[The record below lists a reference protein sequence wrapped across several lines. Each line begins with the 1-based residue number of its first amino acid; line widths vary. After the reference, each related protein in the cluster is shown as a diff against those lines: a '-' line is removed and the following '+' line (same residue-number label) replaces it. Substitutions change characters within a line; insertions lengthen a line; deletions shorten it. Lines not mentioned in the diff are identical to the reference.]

1 MNIVRT
7 LTLRHLK
14 ENKGRTVVTILGII
28 VAVAMITAVFVGMSS
43 LLNVT
48 GQMMKYDTGDY
59 DFTASVYTDD
69 STERIEGI
77 SKIKNDGELKKVGTT
92 CKYNY
97 KVVPQGKGNDPEVM
111 MVDLREY
118 DYNCLEM
125 VMTNEFTG
133 KLPTNENEIL
143 VQKSYIDDNK
153 LSWKVG
159 DKVTLEIG
167 NYYDKTTKEERLHDD
182 VQSDNIFKKHET
194 RVVTVTGIMTDDRS
208 TALYSENIVFGHSGS
223 FYKENFSN
231 IDVYCKLNNVGFYA
245 TKQIDKI
252 LDRYSLEESFD
263 YNTDYLLSQGALAI
277 NDTTAV
283 MIISIIIMLI
293 IIITASVMLVYNA
306 FSMSLTGRIRYLG
319 MLASVGATRKQK
331 RNSVYFEG
339 AFLGMIAIPL
349 GIFFGIIGIDITLNV
364 VLNRLITSGA
374 LGYIKEGMITSI
386 LSVPAWSIISIIVFS
401 IITIFIS
408 AYIPARKSSKISPI
422 DAIRQNDSIKLK
434 AKSLKSSKL
443 IRKIFGY
450 EGEIANKNLKRNG
463 KKSRLII
470 ISLTISIVLFITV
483 NYFCSM
489 LTNQVGG
496 FEKVP
501 YQVEAALPYNEA
513 EKFNEEIAKD
523 NNIKDKF
530 LLTSYSIVQMAENK
544 DKYLDYMNSQYKRK
558 YKESICMMVHLVED
572 DTFNKI
578 CKDNNID
585 KSKYYGKNLLALAVN
600 SVGDKSEG
608 DPVFKDSVKNYG
620 LYCDQ
625 SDLYAG
631 GFIDDSIYEDNY
643 KLEGHILS
651 KENNIH
657 IGDFIKYDENDPLFT
672 MDDNSEITMFAPMTE
687 YLKVTNNKPSD
698 MSVTYGYVTDDS
710 KKLVKTLEDI
720 SDNYGV
726 KYISNI
732 EMLQQTTDSV
742 KFTIQV
748 FLYGFITLI
757 TLITLFN
764 IVNTIST
771 GTAMRKRE
779 FAMLRSVGVSKKG
792 FYKIVCLESLLYGIK
807 ALIIGLP
814 LSLLISYGMHISIG
828 EAGYPFRPDIMIYL
842 IVVVA
847 VFLIVGLTMFYAVN
861 KIKKGSIIDA
871 LKEDID

>member
-48 GQMMKYDTGDY
+48 GQIMKQTTGDY
-59 DFTASVYTDD
+59 DFSTYTETTD
-69 STERIEGI
+69 TL
-77 SKIKNDGELKKVGTT
+77 KIKNESELKKVGFGYDYDYTI
-92 CKYNY
+92 
-97 KVVPQGKGNDPEVM
+97 VPQSKVKNPENVTTY
-111 MVDLREY
+111 LRTY
-118 DYNCLEM
+118 DSNCLDM
-125 VMTNEFTG
+125 IMTSKFEG

-159 DKVTLEIG
+159 DKITLEIG
-167 NYYDKTTKEERLHDD
+167 KYYDKTTKEEKFADEAVVGD
-182 VQSDNIFKKHET
+182 IFKKHET
-194 RVVTVTGIMTDDRS
+194 RVVTVTGIMTDDIATQIYS
-208 TALYSENIVFGHSGS
+208 QNIIFGQNGTASKDNLSS
-223 FYKENFSN
+223 
-231 IDVYCKLNNVGFYA
+231 IDIYGKLKNVHINA
-245 TKQIDKI
+245 TKQIDNI
-252 LDRYSLEESFD
+252 LKKYGVAD
-263 YNTDYLLSQGALAI
+263 YCNLNTEYLLSQGALAI
-277 NDTTAV
+277 NDITAILIV
-283 MIISIIIMLI
+283 SIIIMLI

-306 FSMSLTGRIRYLG
+306 FSMSLTDRIRYLG
-319 MLASVGATRKQK
+319 MLASVGATKKQK

-349 GIFFGIIGIDITLNV
+349 GIFFGIIGIYITLNV
-364 VLNRLITSGA
+364 VINRLADANALSGMDK
-374 LGYIKEGMITSI
+374 IDSI
-386 LSVPAWSIISIIVFS
+386 LSVPVWSIISIIVFS

-470 ISLTISIVLFITV
+470 VSLTISVVLFISV

-496 FEKVP
+496 FEKEP
-501 YQVEAALPYNEA
+501 YQVEVAVQYSNAENLDKAL
-513 EKFNEEIAKD
+513 AKE
-523 NNIKDKF
+523 NNVKDK
-530 LLTSYSIVQMAENK
+530 YSITACYIQQLKSNK
-544 DKYLDYMNSQYKRK
+544 DKYLDYMNSKYKNK
-558 YKESICMMVHLVED
+558 YKEELCMRLHLVD
-572 DTFNKI
+572 DKYFDKL

-651 KENNIH
+651 EENNIH
-657 IGDFIKYDENDPLFT
+657 IGDFIKYDENDPMFT

-687 YLKVTNNKPSD
+687 YLKVTNNKPSN
-698 MSVTYGYVTDDS
+698 MTITYGYVTDDS

-726 KYISNI
+726 EYISNI
-732 EMLQQTTDSV
+732 EMEQQTTDSV

-792 FYKIVCLESLLYGIK
+792 FYKIVCLESVLYGLK
-807 ALIIGLP
+807 SLIIGLP
-814 LSLLISYGMHISIG
+814 LSFVISYGMNKALGSS
-828 EAGYPFRPDIMIYL
+828 AYPFTFDYKMYL
-842 IVVVA
+842 IVIVA

-861 KIKKGSIIDA
+861 KIKKGSIIEA

>member
-1 MNIVRT
+1 M
-7 LTLRHLK
+7 
-14 ENKGRTVVTILGII
+14 
-28 VAVAMITAVFVGMSS
+28 
-43 LLNVT
+43 
-48 GQMMKYDTGDY
+48 
-59 DFTASVYTDD
+59 
-69 STERIEGI
+69 
-77 SKIKNDGELKKVGTT
+77 
-92 CKYNY
+92 
-97 KVVPQGKGNDPEVM
+97 
-111 MVDLREY
+111 
-118 DYNCLEM
+118 
-125 VMTNEFTG
+125 
-133 KLPTNENEIL
+133 
-143 VQKSYIDDNK
+143 
-153 LSWKVG
+153 
-159 DKVTLEIG
+159 
-167 NYYDKTTKEERLHDD
+167 
-182 VQSDNIFKKHET
+182 
-194 RVVTVTGIMTDDRS
+194 
-208 TALYSENIVFGHSGS
+208 
-223 FYKENFSN
+223 
-231 IDVYCKLNNVGFYA
+231 
-245 TKQIDKI
+245 
-252 LDRYSLEESFD
+252 
-263 YNTDYLLSQGALAI
+263 
-277 NDTTAV
+277 
-283 MIISIIIMLI
+283 
-293 IIITASVMLVYNA
+293 
-306 FSMSLTGRIRYLG
+306 
-319 MLASVGATRKQK
+319 
-331 RNSVYFEG
+331 
-339 AFLGMIAIPL
+339 
-349 GIFFGIIGIDITLNV
+349 
-364 VLNRLITSGA
+364 
-374 LGYIKEGMITSI
+374 
-386 LSVPAWSIISIIVFS
+386 SVPAWSIISIIVFS

-651 KENNIH
+651 KENNIY
-657 IGDFIKYDENDPLFT
+657 IGDFIKYDENNLLFT
-672 MDDNSEITMFAPMTE
+672 MDDNSEITMFAPMSE

-698 MSVTYGYVTDDS
+698 MTVTYGYVTDDS

-732 EMLQQTTDSV
+732 EMQQQTTDSV

-764 IVNTIST
+764 IINTIST

>member
-59 DFTASVYTDD
+59 EFQAYVND
-69 STERIEGI
+69 SSIE
-77 SKIKNDGELKKVGTT
+77 KLKKDSRVKTVGIGVNSENTNNHREVCSPAGHDSSIYTT
-92 CKYNY
+92 TYVAGDENYFKQFIVSKYE
-97 KVVPQGKGNDPEVM
+97 G
-111 MVDLREY
+111 
-118 DYNCLEM
+118 
-125 VMTNEFTG
+125 T
-133 KLPTNENEIL
+133 LPKNENEIA
-143 VQKSYIDDNK
+143 VDKSYFDLVNDDTN
-153 LSWKVG
+153 SEIHWKVG
-159 DKVTLEIG
+159 DKVKLDYG
-167 NYYDKTTKEERLHDD
+167 NYYNKKEDYETSINDDGTKYRKAG
-182 VQSDNIFKKHET
+182 SKY
-194 RVVTVTGIMTDDRS
+194 VTVTAILDYNSPTPMIITGWDKNCTVDIKPVYVK
-208 TALYSENIVFGHSGS
+208 L
-223 FYKENFSN
+223 KE
-231 IDVYCKLNNVGFYA
+231 VGFNTRNKIKSIA
-245 TKQIDKI
+245 KDCGIDK
-252 LDRYSLEESFD
+252 YSFE
-263 YNTDYLLSQGALAI
+263 YNGEYILSQGDLTFIDQYKDMIPLIGAILAI
-277 NDTTAV
+277 
-283 MIISIIIMLI
+283 IIV
-293 IIITASVMLVYNA
+293 ASVMLIYNA
-306 FSMSLTGRIRYLG
+306 FSMSLTSRIRYLG
-319 MLASVGATRKQK
+319 MMASVGATRKQK

-470 ISLTISIVLFITV
+470 ISLTISIVLFISV

-698 MSVTYGYVTDDS
+698 MTVTYGYVTDDS

-732 EMLQQTTDSV
+732 EMQQQTTDSV

-764 IVNTIST
+764 IINTIST
-771 GTAMRKRE
+771 GTVMRKRE

>member
-48 GQMMKYDTGDY
+48 GQIMKQTTGDY
-59 DFTASVYTDD
+59 DFSTYTETTD
-69 STERIEGI
+69 TL
-77 SKIKNDGELKKVGTT
+77 KIKNESELKKVGFGYDYDYTI
-92 CKYNY
+92 
-97 KVVPQGKGNDPEVM
+97 VPQSKVKNPENVTTY
-111 MVDLREY
+111 LRTY
-118 DYNCLEM
+118 DSNCLDM
-125 VMTNEFTG
+125 IMTSKFEG

-159 DKVTLEIG
+159 DKITLEIG
-167 NYYDKTTKEERLHDD
+167 KYYDKTTKEEKFADEAVVGD
-182 VQSDNIFKKHET
+182 IFKKHET
-194 RVVTVTGIMTDDRS
+194 RVVTVTGIMTDDIATQIYS
-208 TALYSENIVFGHSGS
+208 QNIIFGQNGTASKDNLSS
-223 FYKENFSN
+223 
-231 IDVYCKLNNVGFYA
+231 IDIYGKLKNVHINA
-245 TKQIDKI
+245 TKQIDNI
-252 LDRYSLEESFD
+252 LKKYGVAD
-263 YNTDYLLSQGALAI
+263 YCNLNTEYLLSQGALAI
-277 NDTTAV
+277 NDITAILIV
-283 MIISIIIMLI
+283 SIIIMLI

-306 FSMSLTGRIRYLG
+306 FSMSLTDRIRYLG

-349 GIFFGIIGIDITLNV
+349 GIFFGIIGIYITLNV
-364 VLNRLITSGA
+364 VINRLADANALSGMDK
-374 LGYIKEGMITSI
+374 IDSI
-386 LSVPAWSIISIIVFS
+386 LSVPVWSIISIIVFS

-470 ISLTISIVLFITV
+470 VSLTISVVLFISV

-496 FEKVP
+496 FEKEP
-501 YQVEAALPYNEA
+501 YQVEVAVQYSNAENLDKAL
-513 EKFNEEIAKD
+513 AKE
-523 NNIKDKF
+523 NNVKDK
-530 LLTSYSIVQMAENK
+530 YSITAYYIQQLKSNK
-544 DKYLDYMNSQYKRK
+544 DKYLDYMNSKYKNK
-558 YKESICMMVHLVED
+558 YKEELCMRLHLVD
-572 DTFNKI
+572 DKYFDKL

-600 SVGDKSEG
+600 SVGDKSKG

-651 KENNIH
+651 EENNIH
-657 IGDFIKYDENDPLFT
+657 IGDFIKYDENDSMFT
-672 MDDNSEITMFAPMTE
+672 MDDNSEITTFAPMTE
-687 YLKVTNNKPSD
+687 YLKVTNNKPSN
-698 MSVTYGYVTDDS
+698 MTVTYGYVTDDS

-726 KYISNI
+726 EYISNI
-732 EMLQQTTDSV
+732 EMEQQTTDSI

-792 FYKIVCLESLLYGIK
+792 FYKIVCLESVLYGLK
-807 ALIIGLP
+807 SLIIGLP
-814 LSLLISYGMHISIG
+814 LSFVISYGMNKALGSS
-828 EAGYPFRPDIMIYL
+828 AYPFTFDYKMYL
-842 IVVVA
+842 IVIVA

-861 KIKKGSIIDA
+861 KIKKGSIIEA

>member
-1 MNIVRT
+1 MNIVRK

-28 VAVAMITAVFVGMSS
+28 VAVAMITAVFVGSSS

-48 GQMMKYDTGDY
+48 GQMMKYTTGDY
-59 DFTASVYTDD
+59 DFTASAYNDD
-69 STERIEGI
+69 STERIEGT

-92 CKYNY
+92 YKYNY
-97 KVVPQGKGNDPEVM
+97 AVVPQGKENDPEVM

-167 NYYDKTTKEERLHDD
+167 NYYDKTTKEERLYDD
-182 VQSDNIFKKHET
+182 AQSDNIFKKHET
-194 RVVTVTGIMTDDRS
+194 KVVTVTGIMTDDRS

-223 FYKENFSN
+223 FSKENFSN

-306 FSMSLTGRIRYLG
+306 FSMSLTGRLRYLG

-339 AFLGMIAIPL
+339 AFLGLIAIPL

-422 DAIRQNDSIKLK
+422 DAIRQNDSINLK

-470 ISLTISIVLFITV
+470 VSLTISIVLFITV

-489 LTNQVGG
+489 FTTQVDGLKK
-496 FEKVP
+496 ES

-544 DKYLDYMNSQYKRK
+544 DKYLDYMNFQYKRK

-585 KSKYYGKNLLALAVN
+585 KSKYYGKKLLTLAVN
-600 SVGDKSEG
+600 SVGDKSSE
-608 DPVFKDSVKNYG
+608 DPVFKDSIKNYG

-625 SDLYAG
+625 SDLFAG
-631 GFIDDSIYEDNY
+631 GFMDDSIYEDNY

-651 KENNIH
+651 KENNIY
-657 IGDFIKYDENDPLFT
+657 IGDFIKYDENNLLFT
-672 MDDNSEITMFAPMTE
+672 MDDNSEITMFAPMSE

-698 MSVTYGYVTDDS
+698 MSVTYGYVTDNS
-710 KKLVKTLEDI
+710 TKLYDTINNLS
-720 SDNYGV
+720 SDYTVLSVSNYEHDRQGYEAV
-726 KYISNI
+726 R
-732 EMLQQTTDSV
+732 
-742 KFTIQV
+742 FTIQV

-757 TLITLFN
+757 TLITIFN
-764 IVNTIST
+764 IINTIST

>member
-1 MNIVRT
+1 MNIVRK

-48 GQMMKYDTGDY
+48 GQIMKQTTGDY
-59 DFTASVYTDD
+59 DFSTYTETTD
-69 STERIEGI
+69 TL
-77 SKIKNDGELKKVGTT
+77 KIKNESELKKVGFGYDYDYTI
-92 CKYNY
+92 
-97 KVVPQGKGNDPEVM
+97 VPQSKVKNPENVTTY
-111 MVDLREY
+111 LRTY
-118 DYNCLEM
+118 DSNCLDM
-125 VMTNEFTG
+125 IMTSKFEG

-159 DKVTLEIG
+159 DKITLEIG
-167 NYYDKTTKEERLHDD
+167 KYYDKTTKEEKFADEAVVGD
-182 VQSDNIFKKHET
+182 IFKKHET
-194 RVVTVTGIMTDDRS
+194 RVVTVTGIMTDDIATQIYS
-208 TALYSENIVFGHSGS
+208 QNIIFGQNGTASQDNLSS
-223 FYKENFSN
+223 
-231 IDVYCKLNNVGFYA
+231 IDIYGKLKNVHINA
-245 TKQIDKI
+245 TKQIDNI
-252 LDRYSLEESFD
+252 LKKYGVAD
-263 YNTDYLLSQGALAI
+263 YCNLNKEYLLSQGAI
-277 NDTTAV
+277 EISETTSV
-283 MIISIIIMLI
+283 LIISMAIMLI
-293 IIITASVMLVYNA
+293 IIVIASVMLVYNA

-339 AFLGMIAIPL
+339 AFLGLIAIPL
-349 GIFFGIIGIDITLNV
+349 GIIFGIIGIDITLNV
-364 VLNRLITSGA
+364 VINRLADANALSGMDK
-374 LGYIKEGMITSI
+374 IDSI
-386 LSVPAWSIISIIVFS
+386 LSVPVWSIISIIVFS

-470 ISLTISIVLFITV
+470 VSLTISVVLFISV

-501 YQVEAALPYNEA
+501 YQVEVAVQYSNAENLDKAL
-513 EKFNEEIAKD
+513 AKE
-523 NNIKDKF
+523 NNVKDK
-530 LLTSYSIVQMAENK
+530 YSITAYYIQQLKSNK
-544 DKYLDYMNSQYKRK
+544 DKYLDYMNSKYKNK
-558 YKESICMMVHLVED
+558 YKEELCMRLHLVD
-572 DTFNKI
+572 DKYFDKL

-600 SVGDKSEG
+600 SVGDKSKG
-608 DPVFKDSVKNYG
+608 DPVFKDGVKNYG

-631 GFIDDSIYEDNY
+631 GFIDDSI
-643 KLEGHILS
+643 
-651 KENNIH
+651 ENNIH
-657 IGDFIKYDENDPLFT
+657 IGDFIKYDENDPMFT
-672 MDDNSEITMFAPMTE
+672 VDDNSEITMFAPMSE

-698 MSVTYGYVTDDS
+698 MTVTYGYVTDDS

-720 SDNYGV
+720 SDKYGV
-726 KYISNI
+726 EYISNI
-732 EMLQQTTDSV
+732 EMQQQTTDSI

-757 TLITLFN
+757 TLITVFN
-764 IVNTIST
+764 IINTIST

-814 LSLLISYGMHISIG
+814 LSLLISYGMNVSLG
-828 EAGYPFRPDIMIYL
+828 SAGYPFRPDIMIYL

>member
-48 GQMMKYDTGDY
+48 GQIMKQTTGDY
-59 DFTASVYTDD
+59 DFSTYTETTD
-69 STERIEGI
+69 TL
-77 SKIKNDGELKKVGTT
+77 KINNESELKKVGFGYDYDYTI
-92 CKYNY
+92 
-97 KVVPQGKGNDPEVM
+97 VPQSKVKNPENVTTY
-111 MVDLREY
+111 LRTY
-118 DYNCLEM
+118 DSNCLDM
-125 VMTNEFTG
+125 IMTSKFEG

-159 DKVTLEIG
+159 DKITLEIG
-167 NYYDKTTKEERLHDD
+167 KYYDKTTKEEKFAVVGD
-182 VQSDNIFKKHET
+182 IFKKHET
-194 RVVTVTGIMTDDRS
+194 RVVTVTGIMTDDIATQIYS
-208 TALYSENIVFGHSGS
+208 QNIIFGQNGTASKDNLSS
-223 FYKENFSN
+223 
-231 IDVYCKLNNVGFYA
+231 IDIYGKLKNVHINA
-245 TKQIDKI
+245 TKQIDNI
-252 LDRYSLEESFD
+252 LKKYGVAD
-263 YNTDYLLSQGALAI
+263 YCNLNTEYLLSQGALAI
-277 NDTTAV
+277 NDITAILIV
-283 MIISIIIMLI
+283 SIIIMLI

-306 FSMSLTGRIRYLG
+306 FSMSLTDRIRYLG

-349 GIFFGIIGIDITLNV
+349 GIFFGIIGIYITLNV
-364 VLNRLITSGA
+364 VINRLADANALSGMDK
-374 LGYIKEGMITSI
+374 IDSI
-386 LSVPAWSIISIIVFS
+386 LSVPVWSIISIIVFS

-470 ISLTISIVLFITV
+470 VSLTISVVLFISV

-496 FEKVP
+496 FEKEP
-501 YQVEAALPYNEA
+501 YQVEVAVQYSNAENLDKAL
-513 EKFNEEIAKD
+513 AKE
-523 NNIKDKF
+523 NNVKDK
-530 LLTSYSIVQMAENK
+530 YSITACYIQQLKSNK
-544 DKYLDYMNSQYKRK
+544 DKYLDYMNSKYKNK
-558 YKESICMMVHLVED
+558 YKEELCMRLHLVD
-572 DTFNKI
+572 DKYFDKL

-651 KENNIH
+651 EENNIH
-657 IGDFIKYDENDPLFT
+657 IGDFIKYDENDPMFT

-687 YLKVTNNKPSD
+687 YLKVTNNKPSN
-698 MSVTYGYVTDDS
+698 MTITYGYVTDDS

-726 KYISNI
+726 EYISNI
-732 EMLQQTTDSV
+732 EMEQQTTDSI
-742 KFTIQV
+742 KFTMQV

-814 LSLLISYGMHISIG
+814 LSLLISYGMNVSLG
-828 EAGYPFRPDIMIYL
+828 SAGYPFRPDIMIYL

-861 KIKKGSIIDA
+861 KIKKGSIIEA

>member
-1 MNIVRT
+1 MNIVRK

-48 GQMMKYDTGDY
+48 GQAMRNNTGDY
-59 DFTASVYTDD
+59 EFQAYVND
-69 STERIEGI
+69 SSIE
-77 SKIKNDGELKKVGTT
+77 KLKKDSRVKTVGIGVNSENTNNHREVCSPAGHDSSIYTT
-92 CKYNY
+92 TYVAGDENYFKQFIVSKYE
-97 KVVPQGKGNDPEVM
+97 G
-111 MVDLREY
+111 
-118 DYNCLEM
+118 
-125 VMTNEFTG
+125 T
-133 KLPTNENEIL
+133 LPKNENEIA
-143 VQKSYIDDNK
+143 VDKSYFDLVNDDTN
-153 LSWKVG
+153 SEIHWKVG
-159 DKVTLEIG
+159 DKVKLDYG
-167 NYYDKTTKEERLHDD
+167 NYYNKKEDYETSINDDGTKYRKAG
-182 VQSDNIFKKHET
+182 SKY
-194 RVVTVTGIMTDDRS
+194 VTVTAILDYNSPTPMIITGWDKNCTVDIKPVYVK
-208 TALYSENIVFGHSGS
+208 L
-223 FYKENFSN
+223 KE
-231 IDVYCKLNNVGFYA
+231 VGFNTRNKIKSIA
-245 TKQIDKI
+245 KDCGIDK
-252 LDRYSLEESFD
+252 YSFE
-263 YNTDYLLSQGALAI
+263 YNGEYILSQGDLTFIDQYKDMIPLIGAILAI
-277 NDTTAV
+277 
-283 MIISIIIMLI
+283 IIV
-293 IIITASVMLVYNA
+293 ASVMLIYNA
-306 FSMSLTGRIRYLG
+306 FSMSLTSRIRYLG

-339 AFLGMIAIPL
+339 AFLGLIAIPL

-386 LSVPAWSIISIIVFS
+386 LSVPVWSIISIIVFS

-408 AYIPARKSSKISPI
+408 AYIPAKKSSKISPI

-470 ISLTISIVLFITV
+470 VSLTISIVLFITV

-489 LTNQVGG
+489 FTTQVDGLKK
-496 FEKVP
+496 ES

-585 KSKYYGKNLLALAVN
+585 KSKYYGKKLLTLAVN

-625 SDLYAG
+625 SDLFAG

-651 KENNIH
+651 KENNIY
-657 IGDFIKYDENDPLFT
+657 IGDFIKYNENNLLFT
-672 MDDNSEITMFAPMTE
+672 MDDNSEITMFAPMSE

-698 MSVTYGYVTDDS
+698 MTVTYGYVTDDS

-732 EMLQQTTDSV
+732 EMQQQTTDSV

>member
-59 DFTASVYTDD
+59 EFQAYVND
-69 STERIEGI
+69 SSIE
-77 SKIKNDGELKKVGTT
+77 KLKKDSRVKTVGIGVNSENTNNHREVCSPAGHDSSIYTT
-92 CKYNY
+92 TYVAGDENYFKQFIVSKYE
-97 KVVPQGKGNDPEVM
+97 G
-111 MVDLREY
+111 
-118 DYNCLEM
+118 
-125 VMTNEFTG
+125 T
-133 KLPTNENEIL
+133 LPKNENEIA
-143 VQKSYIDDNK
+143 VDKSYFDLVNDDTN
-153 LSWKVG
+153 SEIHWKVG
-159 DKVTLEIG
+159 DKVKLDYG
-167 NYYDKTTKEERLHDD
+167 NYYNKKEDYETSINDDGTKYRKAG
-182 VQSDNIFKKHET
+182 SKY
-194 RVVTVTGIMTDDRS
+194 VTVTAILDYNSPTPMIITGWDKNCTVDIKPVYVK
-208 TALYSENIVFGHSGS
+208 L
-223 FYKENFSN
+223 KE
-231 IDVYCKLNNVGFYA
+231 VGFNTRNKIKSIA
-245 TKQIDKI
+245 KDCGIDK
-252 LDRYSLEESFD
+252 YSFE
-263 YNTDYLLSQGALAI
+263 YNGEYILSQGDLTFIDQYKDMIPLIGAILAI
-277 NDTTAV
+277 
-283 MIISIIIMLI
+283 IIV
-293 IIITASVMLVYNA
+293 ASVMLIYNA
-306 FSMSLTGRIRYLG
+306 FSMSLTSRIRYLG
-319 MLASVGATRKQK
+319 MMASVGATRKQK

-339 AFLGMIAIPL
+339 AFLGLIAIPL

-698 MSVTYGYVTDDS
+698 MTVTYGYVTDDS

-732 EMLQQTTDSV
+732 EMQQQTTDSV

-764 IVNTIST
+764 IINTIST

>member
-48 GQMMKYDTGDY
+48 GQAMRNDTGNY
-59 DFTASVYTDD
+59 EFQAYVND
-69 STERIEGI
+69 SSIE
-77 SKIKNDGELKKVGTT
+77 KLKKDSRVKTVGIGVNSENTNDHREVCSPAGHDSSIYTT
-92 CKYNY
+92 TYVAGDENYFKQFIVSKYE
-97 KVVPQGKGNDPEVM
+97 G
-111 MVDLREY
+111 
-118 DYNCLEM
+118 
-125 VMTNEFTG
+125 T
-133 KLPTNENEIL
+133 LPKNENEIAVDKAYFDL
-143 VQKSYIDDNK
+143 VNDDTN
-153 LSWKVG
+153 SEIHWKVG
-159 DKVTLEIG
+159 DKVKLDYG
-167 NYYDKTTKEERLHDD
+167 NYYNKKEDYETSIDEDGTKYRKAG
-182 VQSDNIFKKHET
+182 SKY
-194 RVVTVTGIMTDDRS
+194 VTVTAILDYNSPTPMIITGWDKNCTVDIKPVYVK
-208 TALYSENIVFGHSGS
+208 L
-223 FYKENFSN
+223 KE
-231 IDVYCKLNNVGFYA
+231 VGFNTRDKIKSIA
-245 TKQIDKI
+245 KDCGIDKYSFEYNGEYI
-252 LDRYSLEESFD
+252 LC
-263 YNTDYLLSQGALAI
+263 QGDLTFIDQYKDMIPLIGAVLAI
-277 NDTTAV
+277 
-283 MIISIIIMLI
+283 IIV
-293 IIITASVMLVYNA
+293 ASVMLIYNA
-306 FSMSLTGRIRYLG
+306 FSMSLTDRIRYLG

-364 VLNRLITSGA
+364 VINRLADANALSGMDK
-374 LGYIKEGMITSI
+374 IDSI
-386 LSVPAWSIISIIVFS
+386 LSVPVWSIISIIVFS

-470 ISLTISIVLFITV
+470 VSLTISVVLFISV

-496 FEKVP
+496 FEKEP
-501 YQVEAALPYNEA
+501 YQVEVAVQYSNAENLDKAL
-513 EKFNEEIAKD
+513 AKE
-523 NNIKDKF
+523 NNVKDK
-530 LLTSYSIVQMAENK
+530 YSITACYIQQLKSNK
-544 DKYLDYMNSQYKRK
+544 DKYLDYMNSKYKNK
-558 YKESICMMVHLVED
+558 YKEELCMRLHLVD
-572 DTFNKI
+572 DKYFDKL

-651 KENNIH
+651 EENNIH
-657 IGDFIKYDENDPLFT
+657 IGDFIKYDENDPMFT

-687 YLKVTNNKPSD
+687 YLKVTNNKPSN
-698 MSVTYGYVTDDS
+698 MTITYGYVTDDS

-726 KYISNI
+726 EYISNI
-732 EMLQQTTDSV
+732 EMQQQTTDSV

-792 FYKIVCLESLLYGIK
+792 FYKIVCLESVLYGLK
-807 ALIIGLP
+807 SLIIGLP
-814 LSLLISYGMHISIG
+814 LSFVISYGMNKALGSS
-828 EAGYPFRPDIMIYL
+828 AYPFTFDYKMYL
-842 IVVVA
+842 IVIVA

-861 KIKKGSIIDA
+861 KIKKGSIIEA

>member
-48 GQMMKYDTGDY
+48 GQIMKQTTGDY
-59 DFTASVYTDD
+59 DFSTYTETTD
-69 STERIEGI
+69 TL
-77 SKIKNDGELKKVGTT
+77 KIKNESELKKVGFGYDYDYTI
-92 CKYNY
+92 
-97 KVVPQGKGNDPEVM
+97 VPQSKVKNPENVTTY
-111 MVDLREY
+111 LRTY
-118 DYNCLEM
+118 DSNCLDM
-125 VMTNEFTG
+125 IMTSKFEG

-159 DKVTLEIG
+159 DKITLEIG
-167 NYYDKTTKEERLHDD
+167 KYYDKTTKEEKFADEAVVGD
-182 VQSDNIFKKHET
+182 IFKKHET
-194 RVVTVTGIMTDDRS
+194 RVVTVTGIMTDDIATQIYS
-208 TALYSENIVFGHSGS
+208 QNIIFGQNGTASKDNLSS
-223 FYKENFSN
+223 
-231 IDVYCKLNNVGFYA
+231 IDIYGKLKNVHINA
-245 TKQIDKI
+245 TKQIDNI
-252 LDRYSLEESFD
+252 LKKYGVAD
-263 YNTDYLLSQGALAI
+263 YCNLNTEYLLSQGALAI
-277 NDTTAV
+277 NDITAILIV
-283 MIISIIIMLI
+283 SIIIMLI

-306 FSMSLTGRIRYLG
+306 FSMSLTDRIRYLG

-349 GIFFGIIGIDITLNV
+349 GIFFGIIGIYITLNV
-364 VLNRLITSGA
+364 VINRLADANALSGMDK
-374 LGYIKEGMITSI
+374 IDSI
-386 LSVPAWSIISIIVFS
+386 LSVPVWSIISIIVFS

-470 ISLTISIVLFITV
+470 VSLTISVVLFISV

-496 FEKVP
+496 FEKEP
-501 YQVEAALPYNEA
+501 YQVEVAVQYSNAENLDKAL
-513 EKFNEEIAKD
+513 AKE
-523 NNIKDKF
+523 NNVKDK
-530 LLTSYSIVQMAENK
+530 YSITAYYIQQLKSNK
-544 DKYLDYMNSQYKRK
+544 DKYLDYMNSKYKNK
-558 YKESICMMVHLVED
+558 YKEELCMRLHLVD
-572 DTFNKI
+572 DKYFEL

-600 SVGDKSEG
+600 SVGDKSKG

-651 KENNIH
+651 EENNIH
-657 IGDFIKYDENDPLFT
+657 IGDFIKYDENDSMFT

-687 YLKVTNNKPSD
+687 YLKVTNNKPSN
-698 MSVTYGYVTDDS
+698 MTVTYGYVTDDS

-726 KYISNI
+726 EYISNI
-732 EMLQQTTDSV
+732 EMEQQTTDSI

-814 LSLLISYGMHISIG
+814 LSLLISYGMNVSLG
-828 EAGYPFRPDIMIYL
+828 SAGYPFRPDIMIYL

-861 KIKKGSIIDA
+861 KIKKGSIIEA

>member
-48 GQMMKYDTGDY
+48 GQAMRNKTGDY
-59 DFTASVYTDD
+59 DFSTYTETTD
-69 STERIEGI
+69 TL
-77 SKIKNDGELKKVGTT
+77 KIKNESELKKVGFGYDYDYTI
-92 CKYNY
+92 
-97 KVVPQGKGNDPEVM
+97 VPQSKVKNPENVTTY
-111 MVDLREY
+111 LRTY
-118 DYNCLEM
+118 DSNCLDM
-125 VMTNEFTG
+125 IMTSKFEG
-133 KLPTNENEIL
+133 KLPTNENEVL
-143 VQKSYIDDNK
+143 VEKSYIDDNK

-159 DKVTLEIG
+159 DKITLEIG
-167 NYYDKTTKEERLHDD
+167 KYYDKTTKEEKFADEVVVGD
-182 VQSDNIFKKHET
+182 IFKKHET
-194 RVVTVTGIMTDDRS
+194 RVVTVTGIMTDDIATQIYS
-208 TALYSENIVFGHSGS
+208 QNIIFGQNGTASQDNLSG
-223 FYKENFSN
+223 
-231 IDVYCKLNNVGFYA
+231 IDIYGKLKNVHINA
-245 TKQIDKI
+245 TKQIDNI
-252 LDRYSLEESFD
+252 LKKYGVAD
-263 YNTDYLLSQGALAI
+263 YCNLNKEYLLSQGAI
-277 NDTTAV
+277 EISETTSV
-283 MIISIIIMLI
+283 LIISMAIMLI
-293 IIITASVMLVYNA
+293 IIVIASVMLVYNA
-306 FSMSLTGRIRYLG
+306 FSMSLTDRIRYLG

-364 VLNRLITSGA
+364 VINRLADANA
-374 LGYIKEGMITSI
+374 LTGMDKIDSI
-386 LSVPAWSIISIIVFS
+386 LSVPVWSIISIIVFS

-470 ISLTISIVLFITV
+470 VSLTISVVLFISV

-496 FEKVP
+496 FEKEP
-501 YQVEAALPYNEA
+501 YQVEVAVQYSNAENLDKAL
-513 EKFNEEIAKD
+513 AKE
-523 NNIKDKF
+523 NNVKDK
-530 LLTSYSIVQMAENK
+530 YSITAYYIQQLKSNK
-544 DKYLDYMNSQYKRK
+544 DKYLDYMNSKYKNK
-558 YKESICMMVHLVED
+558 YKEELCMRLHLVD
-572 DTFNKI
+572 DKYFDKL

-600 SVGDKSEG
+600 SVGDKSKS

-651 KENNIH
+651 EENNIH
-657 IGDFIKYDENDPLFT
+657 IGDFIKYDENDPMFT
-672 MDDNSEITMFAPMTE
+672 MYDNSEITMFAPMTE

-698 MSVTYGYVTDDS
+698 MTITYGYVTDDS

-732 EMLQQTTDSV
+732 EMQQQTTDSV

-814 LSLLISYGMHISIG
+814 LSLLISYGMNVSLG
-828 EAGYPFRPDIMIYL
+828 SAGYPFRPDIMIYL

-861 KIKKGSIIDA
+861 KIKKGSIIEA

>member
-1 MNIVRT
+1 MNIVRK

-59 DFTASVYTDD
+59 EFQAYVND
-69 STERIEGI
+69 SSIE
-77 SKIKNDGELKKVGTT
+77 KLKKDSRVKTVGIGVNSENTNNHREVCSPAGHDSSIYTT
-92 CKYNY
+92 TYVAGDENYFKQFIVSKYE
-97 KVVPQGKGNDPEVM
+97 G
-111 MVDLREY
+111 
-118 DYNCLEM
+118 
-125 VMTNEFTG
+125 T
-133 KLPTNENEIL
+133 LPKNENEIA
-143 VQKSYIDDNK
+143 VDKSYFDLVNDDTN
-153 LSWKVG
+153 SEIHWKVG
-159 DKVTLEIG
+159 DKVKLDYG
-167 NYYDKTTKEERLHDD
+167 NYYNKKEDYETSINDDGTKYRKAG
-182 VQSDNIFKKHET
+182 SKY
-194 RVVTVTGIMTDDRS
+194 VTVTAILDYNSPTPMIITGWDKNCTVDIKPVYVK
-208 TALYSENIVFGHSGS
+208 L
-223 FYKENFSN
+223 KE
-231 IDVYCKLNNVGFYA
+231 VGFNTRNKIKSIA
-245 TKQIDKI
+245 KDCGIDK
-252 LDRYSLEESFD
+252 YSFE
-263 YNTDYLLSQGALAI
+263 YNGEYILSQGDLTFIDQYKDMIPLIGAILAI
-277 NDTTAV
+277 
-283 MIISIIIMLI
+283 IIV
-293 IIITASVMLVYNA
+293 ASVMLIYNA
-306 FSMSLTGRIRYLG
+306 FSMSLTSRIRYLG

-339 AFLGMIAIPL
+339 AFLGLIAIPL

-408 AYIPARKSSKISPI
+408 AYIPAKKSSKISPI
-422 DAIRQNDSIKLK
+422 DAIRQNDTIKLK

-489 LTNQVGG
+489 FTTQVDGLKK
-496 FEKVP
+496 ES

-544 DKYLDYMNSQYKRK
+544 DKYLDYMNFQYKRK

-585 KSKYYGKNLLALAVN
+585 KSKYYGKKLLTLAVN
-600 SVGDKSEG
+600 SVGDKSSE
-608 DPVFKDSVKNYG
+608 DPVFKDSIKNYG

-625 SDLYAG
+625 SDLFAG

-672 MDDNSEITMFAPMTE
+672 MDDNSEITMFAPMSE

-698 MSVTYGYVTDDS
+698 MTVTYGYVTDDS

-732 EMLQQTTDSV
+732 EMQQQTTDSV

-764 IVNTIST
+764 IINTIST
-771 GTAMRKRE
+771 GTVMRKRE

>member
-48 GQMMKYDTGDY
+48 GQIMKQTTGDY
-59 DFTASVYTDD
+59 DFSTYTETTD
-69 STERIEGI
+69 TL
-77 SKIKNDGELKKVGTT
+77 KIKNESELKKVGFGYDYDYTI
-92 CKYNY
+92 
-97 KVVPQGKGNDPEVM
+97 VPQSKVKNPENVTTY
-111 MVDLREY
+111 LRTY
-118 DYNCLEM
+118 DSNCLDM
-125 VMTNEFTG
+125 IMTSKFEG

-159 DKVTLEIG
+159 DKITLEIG
-167 NYYDKTTKEERLHDD
+167 KYYDKTTKEEKFADEAVVGD
-182 VQSDNIFKKHET
+182 IFKKHET
-194 RVVTVTGIMTDDRS
+194 RVVTVTGIMTDDIATQIYS
-208 TALYSENIVFGHSGS
+208 QNIIFGQNGTASKDNLSS
-223 FYKENFSN
+223 
-231 IDVYCKLNNVGFYA
+231 IDIYGKLKNVHINA
-245 TKQIDKI
+245 TKQIDNI
-252 LDRYSLEESFD
+252 LKKYGVAD
-263 YNTDYLLSQGALAI
+263 YCNLNTEYLLSQGALAI
-277 NDTTAV
+277 NDITAILIV
-283 MIISIIIMLI
+283 SIIIMLI

-306 FSMSLTGRIRYLG
+306 FSMSLTDRIRYLG

-349 GIFFGIIGIDITLNV
+349 GIFFGIIGIYITLNV
-364 VLNRLITSGA
+364 VINRLADANALSGMDK
-374 LGYIKEGMITSI
+374 IDSI
-386 LSVPAWSIISIIVFS
+386 LSVPVWSIISIIVFS

-470 ISLTISIVLFITV
+470 VSLTISVVLFISV

-496 FEKVP
+496 FEKEP
-501 YQVEAALPYNEA
+501 YQVEVAVQYSNAENLDKAL
-513 EKFNEEIAKD
+513 AKE
-523 NNIKDKF
+523 NNVKDK
-530 LLTSYSIVQMAENK
+530 YSITACYIQQLKSNK
-544 DKYLDYMNSQYKRK
+544 DKYLDYMNSKYKNK
-558 YKESICMMVHLVED
+558 YKEELCMRLHLVD
-572 DTFNKI
+572 DKYFDKL

-651 KENNIH
+651 EENNIH
-657 IGDFIKYDENDPLFT
+657 IGDFIKYDENDPMFT

-687 YLKVTNNKPSD
+687 YLKVTNNKPSN
-698 MSVTYGYVTDDS
+698 MTITYGYVTDDS

-726 KYISNI
+726 EYISNI
-732 EMLQQTTDSV
+732 EMQQQTTDSV

-792 FYKIVCLESLLYGIK
+792 FYKIVCLESVLYGLK
-807 ALIIGLP
+807 SLIIGLP
-814 LSLLISYGMHISIG
+814 LSFVISYGMNKALGSS
-828 EAGYPFRPDIMIYL
+828 AYPFTFDYKMYL
-842 IVVVA
+842 IVIVA

-861 KIKKGSIIDA
+861 KIKKGSIIEA

>member
-48 GQMMKYDTGDY
+48 GQAMRNDTGNY
-59 DFTASVYTDD
+59 EFQAYVND
-69 STERIEGI
+69 SSIE
-77 SKIKNDGELKKVGTT
+77 KLKKDSRVKTVGIGVNSENTNDHREVCSPAGHNSSIYTT
-92 CKYNY
+92 TYVAGDENYFKQFIVSKYE
-97 KVVPQGKGNDPEVM
+97 G
-111 MVDLREY
+111 
-118 DYNCLEM
+118 
-125 VMTNEFTG
+125 T
-133 KLPTNENEIL
+133 LPKNENEIAVDKAYFDL
-143 VQKSYIDDNK
+143 VNDDTN
-153 LSWKVG
+153 SEIHWKVG
-159 DKVTLEIG
+159 DKVKLDYG
-167 NYYDKTTKEERLHDD
+167 NYYNKKEDYETSIDEDGTKYRKAG
-182 VQSDNIFKKHET
+182 SKY
-194 RVVTVTGIMTDDRS
+194 VTVTAILDYNSPTPMIITGWDKNCTVDIKPVYVK
-208 TALYSENIVFGHSGS
+208 L
-223 FYKENFSN
+223 KE
-231 IDVYCKLNNVGFYA
+231 VGFNTRDKIKSIA
-245 TKQIDKI
+245 KDCGIDKYSFEYNGEYI
-252 LDRYSLEESFD
+252 LC
-263 YNTDYLLSQGALAI
+263 QGDLTFIDQYKDMIPLIGAVLAI
-277 NDTTAV
+277 
-283 MIISIIIMLI
+283 IIV
-293 IIITASVMLVYNA
+293 ASVMLIYNA

-349 GIFFGIIGIDITLNV
+349 GVFFGIIGIDITLNV
-364 VLNRLITSGA
+364 VINRLADANALSGMDK
-374 LGYIKEGMITSI
+374 IDSI
-386 LSVPAWSIISIIVFS
+386 LSVPVWSIISIIVFS

-470 ISLTISIVLFITV
+470 VSLTISVVLFISV

-496 FEKVP
+496 FEKEP
-501 YQVEAALPYNEA
+501 YQVEVAVQYSNAENLDKAL
-513 EKFNEEIAKD
+513 AKE
-523 NNIKDKF
+523 NNVKDK
-530 LLTSYSIVQMAENK
+530 YSITAYYIQQLKSNK
-544 DKYLDYMNSQYKRK
+544 DKYLDYMNSKYKNK
-558 YKESICMMVHLVED
+558 YKEELCMRLHLVD
-572 DTFNKI
+572 DKYFDKL

-600 SVGDKSEG
+600 SVGDKSKG

-651 KENNIH
+651 EENNIH
-657 IGDFIKYDENDPLFT
+657 IGDFIKYDENDSMFT

-687 YLKVTNNKPSD
+687 YLKVTNNKPSN
-698 MSVTYGYVTDDS
+698 MTVTYGYVTDDS

-726 KYISNI
+726 EYISNI
-732 EMLQQTTDSV
+732 EMEQQTTDSI
-742 KFTIQV
+742 KFTMQV

-814 LSLLISYGMHISIG
+814 LSLLISYGMNVSLG
-828 EAGYPFRPDIMIYL
+828 SAGYPFRPDIMIYL

-861 KIKKGSIIDA
+861 KIKKGSIIEA

>member
-1 MNIVRT
+1 MNIVKT

-48 GQMMKYDTGDY
+48 GQSMKQTTGDY
-59 DFTASVYTDD
+59 DFTASAYNDD
-69 STERIEGI
+69 STERIEGT
-77 SKIKNDGELKKVGTT
+77 SKIKNDSELKKVGTT
-92 CKYNY
+92 YKYNY
-97 KVVPQGKGNDPEVM
+97 AVVPQGKGNDPEVM

-167 NYYDKTTKEERLHDD
+167 KYYDKTTKEERLYDD
-182 VQSDNIFKKHET
+182 VQSGDIFKKHET
-194 RVVTVTGIMTDDRS
+194 RVVTVTGIMTDDIATQIYS
-208 TALYSENIVFGHSGS
+208 QNIIFGQNGTASKDNLSC
-223 FYKENFSN
+223 
-231 IDVYCKLNNVGFYA
+231 IDIYGKLKNVHINA
-245 TKQIDKI
+245 TKQIDNI
-252 LDRYSLEESFD
+252 LEKYGLAD
-263 YNTDYLLSQGALAI
+263 YCNLNKEYLLSQGAI
-277 NDTTAV
+277 EISETTSV
-283 MIISIIIMLI
+283 LIISMAIMLI
-293 IIITASVMLVYNA
+293 IIVIASVMLVYNA

-339 AFLGMIAIPL
+339 AFLGLIAIPL

-364 VLNRLITSGA
+364 VINRLADANALSGMDK
-374 LGYIKEGMITSI
+374 IDSI
-386 LSVPAWSIISIIVFS
+386 LSVPVWSIISIIVFS

-470 ISLTISIVLFITV
+470 VSLTISVVLFISV

-496 FEKVP
+496 FEKEP
-501 YQVEAALPYNEA
+501 YQVEVAVQYSNAENLDKAL
-513 EKFNEEIAKD
+513 AKE
-523 NNIKDKF
+523 NNVKDK
-530 LLTSYSIVQMAENK
+530 YSITAYYIQQLKSNK
-544 DKYLDYMNSQYKRK
+544 DKYLDYMNSKYKNK
-558 YKESICMMVHLVED
+558 YKEELCMRLHLVD
-572 DTFNKI
+572 DKYFDKL

-620 LYCDQ
+620 LYCGQ

-651 KENNIH
+651 EENNIH
-657 IGDFIKYDENDPLFT
+657 IGDFIKYDENDPMFT
-672 MDDNSEITMFAPMTE
+672 MDDNSEITMFAPMSE

-698 MSVTYGYVTDDS
+698 MTVTYGYVTDDS

-726 KYISNI
+726 KYINNI
-732 EMLQQTTDSV
+732 EMQLQTTDSV

-792 FYKIVCLESLLYGIK
+792 FYKIVCMESLLYGIK

-814 LSLLISYGMHISIG
+814 LSLLISYGMNVSLG
-828 EAGYPFRPDIMIYL
+828 SAGYPFRPDIMIYL

-861 KIKKGSIIDA
+861 KIKKGSIIEA
-871 LKEDID
+871 LKEDLD

>member
-48 GQMMKYDTGDY
+48 GQAMRNITGDY
-59 DFTASVYTDD
+59 DFSTYTETTD
-69 STERIEGI
+69 TL
-77 SKIKNDGELKKVGTT
+77 KIKNESELKKVGFGYDYDYTI
-92 CKYNY
+92 
-97 KVVPQGKGNDPEVM
+97 VPQSKVKNPENVTTY
-111 MVDLREY
+111 LRTY
-118 DYNCLEM
+118 DSNCLDM
-125 VMTNEFTG
+125 IMTSKFEG
-133 KLPTNENEIL
+133 KLPTNENEVL
-143 VQKSYIDDNK
+143 VEKSYIDDNK

-159 DKVTLEIG
+159 DKITLEIG
-167 NYYDKTTKEERLHDD
+167 KYYDKTTKEEKYADEVVVGD
-182 VQSDNIFKKHET
+182 IFKKHET
-194 RVVTVTGIMTDDRS
+194 RVVTVTGIMTDDIATQIYS
-208 TALYSENIVFGHSGS
+208 QNIIFGQNGTASKDNLSG
-223 FYKENFSN
+223 
-231 IDVYCKLNNVGFYA
+231 IDIYGKLKNVHINA
-245 TKQIDKI
+245 TKQIDNI
-252 LDRYSLEESFD
+252 LKKYGVAD
-263 YNTDYLLSQGALAI
+263 YCNLNTEYLLSQGALAI
-277 NDTTAV
+277 NDITAILIV
-283 MIISIIIMLI
+283 SIIIMLI

-306 FSMSLTGRIRYLG
+306 FSMSLTDRIRYLG

-349 GIFFGIIGIDITLNV
+349 GIFFGIIGIYITLNV
-364 VLNRLITSGA
+364 VINRLADANALSGMDK
-374 LGYIKEGMITSI
+374 IDSI

-470 ISLTISIVLFITV
+470 VSLTISVVLFISV

-496 FEKVP
+496 FEKEP
-501 YQVEAALPYNEA
+501 YQVEVAVQYSNAENLDKAL
-513 EKFNEEIAKD
+513 AKE
-523 NNIKDKF
+523 NNVKDK
-530 LLTSYSIVQMAENK
+530 YSITAYYIQQLKSNK
-544 DKYLDYMNSQYKRK
+544 DKYLDYMNSKYKNK
-558 YKESICMMVHLVED
+558 YKEELCMRLHLVD
-572 DTFNKI
+572 DKYFDKL

-651 KENNIH
+651 EENNIH
-657 IGDFIKYDENDPLFT
+657 IGDFIKYDENDPMFT
-672 MDDNSEITMFAPMTE
+672 MGDNSEITMFAPMTE

-698 MSVTYGYVTDDS
+698 MTITYGYVTDDS

-732 EMLQQTTDSV
+732 EMQQQTTDSV
-742 KFTIQV
+742 KFTVQV

-814 LSLLISYGMHISIG
+814 LSLLISYGMNVSLG
-828 EAGYPFRPDIMIYL
+828 SAGYPFRPDIMIYL

-861 KIKKGSIIDA
+861 KIKKGSIIEA

>member
-48 GQMMKYDTGDY
+48 GQAMRNKTGDY
-59 DFTASVYTDD
+59 EFQAYVND
-69 STERIEGI
+69 SSIE
-77 SKIKNDGELKKVGTT
+77 KLKKDSRVKTVGIGVNSENTNDHREVCSPAGHDSPIYTT
-92 CKYNY
+92 TYVAGDENYFKQFIVSKYE
-97 KVVPQGKGNDPEVM
+97 G
-111 MVDLREY
+111 
-118 DYNCLEM
+118 
-125 VMTNEFTG
+125 T
-133 KLPTNENEIL
+133 LPKNENEIA
-143 VQKSYIDDNK
+143 VDKSYFDLVNDDTN
-153 LSWKVG
+153 SEIHWKVG
-159 DKVTLEIG
+159 DKVKLDYG
-167 NYYDKTTKEERLHDD
+167 NYYNKKEDYETSFNDDGTKYRKAG
-182 VQSDNIFKKHET
+182 SKY
-194 RVVTVTGIMTDDRS
+194 VTVTAILDYNSPTPMIITGWDKNCTVDIKPVYVK
-208 TALYSENIVFGHSGS
+208 L
-223 FYKENFSN
+223 KE
-231 IDVYCKLNNVGFYA
+231 VGFNTRNKIKSIA
-245 TKQIDKI
+245 KDCGIDK
-252 LDRYSLEESFD
+252 YSFE
-263 YNTDYLLSQGALAI
+263 YNGGYILSQGDLTFIDQYKDMILLIGVVLAI
-277 NDTTAV
+277 
-283 MIISIIIMLI
+283 IIV
-293 IIITASVMLVYNA
+293 ASVMLVYNA

-364 VLNRLITSGA
+364 VINRLADANALSGVDK
-374 LGYIKEGMITSI
+374 IDSI
-386 LSVPAWSIISIIVFS
+386 LSVPVWSIISIIVFS

-470 ISLTISIVLFITV
+470 VSLTISVVLFISV

-496 FEKVP
+496 FEKEP
-501 YQVEAALPYNEA
+501 YQVEVAVQYSNAENLDKAL
-513 EKFNEEIAKD
+513 AKD
-523 NNIKDKF
+523 NNVKDK
-530 LLTSYSIVQMAENK
+530 YSITAYYIQQLKSNK
-544 DKYLDYMNSQYKRK
+544 DKYLDYMNSKYKNK
-558 YKESICMMVHLVED
+558 YKEELCMRLHLVD
-572 DTFNKI
+572 DKYFDKL

-600 SVGDKSEG
+600 SVGDKSKG

-625 SDLYAG
+625 LDLYAG

-651 KENNIH
+651 EENNIH
-657 IGDFIKYDENDPLFT
+657 IGDFIKYDENDPMFT
-672 MDDNSEITMFAPMTE
+672 MNDNSEITMFAPMSE

-698 MSVTYGYVTDDS
+698 MTVTYGYVTDDS

-720 SDNYGV
+720 SDKYGV
-726 KYISNI
+726 EYISNI
-732 EMLQQTTDSV
+732 EVQQQTTDSI

-757 TLITLFN
+757 TLITIFN
-764 IVNTIST
+764 IINTIST
-771 GTAMRKRE
+771 GIAMRKRE

-792 FYKIVCLESLLYGIK
+792 FYKIVCLESVLYGLK
-807 ALIIGLP
+807 SLIIGLP
-814 LSLLISYGMHISIG
+814 LSFVISYGMNKALGSS
-828 EAGYPFRPDIMIYL
+828 AYPFTFDYKMYL
-842 IVVVA
+842 IVIVA

-861 KIKKGSIIDA
+861 KIKKGSIIEA

>member
-1 MNIVRT
+1 MNIVRK

-48 GQMMKYDTGDY
+48 GQIMKQTTGDY
-59 DFTASVYTDD
+59 DFSTYTETTD
-69 STERIEGI
+69 TL
-77 SKIKNDGELKKVGTT
+77 KIKNESELKKVGFGYDYDYTI
-92 CKYNY
+92 
-97 KVVPQGKGNDPEVM
+97 VPQSKVKNPENVTTY
-111 MVDLREY
+111 LRTY
-118 DYNCLEM
+118 DSNCLDM
-125 VMTNEFTG
+125 IMTSKFEG

-159 DKVTLEIG
+159 DKITLEIG
-167 NYYDKTTKEERLHDD
+167 KYYDKTTKEEKFADEAVVGD
-182 VQSDNIFKKHET
+182 IFKKHET
-194 RVVTVTGIMTDDRS
+194 RVVTVTGIMTDDIATQIYS
-208 TALYSENIVFGHSGS
+208 QNIIFGQNGTASQDNLSS
-223 FYKENFSN
+223 
-231 IDVYCKLNNVGFYA
+231 IDIYGKLKNVHINA
-245 TKQIDKI
+245 TKQIDNI
-252 LDRYSLEESFD
+252 LKKYGVAD
-263 YNTDYLLSQGALAI
+263 YCNLNKEYLLSQGAI
-277 NDTTAV
+277 EISETTSV
-283 MIISIIIMLI
+283 LIISMAIMLI
-293 IIITASVMLVYNA
+293 IIVIASVMLVYNA

-364 VLNRLITSGA
+364 VLNRLVTSGA

-470 ISLTISIVLFITV
+470 VSLTISVVLFISV

-501 YQVEAALPYNEA
+501 YQVEVAVQYSNAENLDKAL
-513 EKFNEEIAKD
+513 AKE
-523 NNIKDKF
+523 NNVKDK
-530 LLTSYSIVQMAENK
+530 YSITAYYIQQLKSNK
-544 DKYLDYMNSQYKRK
+544 DKYLDYMNSKYKNK
-558 YKESICMMVHLVED
+558 YKEELCMRLHLVD
-572 DTFNKI
+572 DKYFDKL

-651 KENNIH
+651 EENNIH
-657 IGDFIKYDENDPLFT
+657 IGDFIKYDENDPMFT
-672 MDDNSEITMFAPMTE
+672 MDDNSEITMFAPMSE

-698 MSVTYGYVTDDS
+698 MTVTYGYVTDDS

-757 TLITLFN
+757 TLITVFN
-764 IVNTIST
+764 IINTIST

-814 LSLLISYGMHISIG
+814 LSLLISYGMNVSLG
-828 EAGYPFRPDIMIYL
+828 SAGYPFRPDIMIYL

-861 KIKKGSIIDA
+861 KIKKGSIIEA
-871 LKEDID
+871 LKEDIN

>member
-48 GQMMKYDTGDY
+48 GQIMKQTTGDY
-59 DFTASVYTDD
+59 DFSTYTETTD
-69 STERIEGI
+69 TL
-77 SKIKNDGELKKVGTT
+77 KIKNESELKKVGFGYDYDYTI
-92 CKYNY
+92 
-97 KVVPQGKGNDPEVM
+97 VPQSKVKNPENVTTY
-111 MVDLREY
+111 LRTY
-118 DYNCLEM
+118 DSNCLDM
-125 VMTNEFTG
+125 IMTSKFEG

-159 DKVTLEIG
+159 DKITLEIG
-167 NYYDKTTKEERLHDD
+167 KYYDKTTKEEKFADEAVVGD
-182 VQSDNIFKKHET
+182 IFKKHET
-194 RVVTVTGIMTDDRS
+194 RVVTVTGIMTDDIATQIYS
-208 TALYSENIVFGHSGS
+208 QNIIFGQNGTASKDNLSS
-223 FYKENFSN
+223 
-231 IDVYCKLNNVGFYA
+231 IDIYGKLKNVHINA
-245 TKQIDKI
+245 TKQIDNI
-252 LDRYSLEESFD
+252 LKKYGVAD
-263 YNTDYLLSQGALAI
+263 YCNLNTEYLLSQGALAI
-277 NDTTAV
+277 NDITAILIV
-283 MIISIIIMLI
+283 SIIIMLI

-306 FSMSLTGRIRYLG
+306 FSMSLTDRIRYLG

-349 GIFFGIIGIDITLNV
+349 GIFFGIIGIYITLNV
-364 VLNRLITSGA
+364 VINRLADANALSGMDK
-374 LGYIKEGMITSI
+374 IDSI
-386 LSVPAWSIISIIVFS
+386 LSVPVWSIISIIVFS

-470 ISLTISIVLFITV
+470 VSLTISVVLFISV

-496 FEKVP
+496 FEKEP
-501 YQVEAALPYNEA
+501 YQVEVAVQYSNAENLDKAL
-513 EKFNEEIAKD
+513 AKE
-523 NNIKDKF
+523 NNVKDK
-530 LLTSYSIVQMAENK
+530 YSITACYIQQLKSNK
-544 DKYLDYMNSQYKRK
+544 DKYLDYMNSKYKNK
-558 YKESICMMVHLVED
+558 YKEELCMRLHLVD
-572 DTFNKI
+572 DKYFDKL

-651 KENNIH
+651 EENNIH
-657 IGDFIKYDENDPLFT
+657 IGDFIKYDENDPMFT

-687 YLKVTNNKPSD
+687 YLKVTNNKPSN
-698 MSVTYGYVTDDS
+698 MTITYGYVTDDS

-726 KYISNI
+726 EYISNI
-732 EMLQQTTDSV
+732 EMEQQTTDSV

-792 FYKIVCLESLLYGIK
+792 FYKIVCLESVLYGLK
-807 ALIIGLP
+807 SLIIGLP
-814 LSLLISYGMHISIG
+814 LSFVISYGMNKALGSS
-828 EAGYPFRPDIMIYL
+828 AYPFTFDYKMYL
-842 IVVVA
+842 IVIVA

-861 KIKKGSIIDA
+861 KIKKGSIIEA

>member
-48 GQMMKYDTGDY
+48 GQIMKQTTGDY
-59 DFTASVYTDD
+59 DFSTYTETTD
-69 STERIEGI
+69 TL
-77 SKIKNDGELKKVGTT
+77 KIKNESELKKVGFGYDYDYTI
-92 CKYNY
+92 
-97 KVVPQGKGNDPEVM
+97 VPQSKVKNPENVTTY
-111 MVDLREY
+111 LRTY
-118 DYNCLEM
+118 DSNCLDM
-125 VMTNEFTG
+125 IMTSKFEG

-159 DKVTLEIG
+159 DKITLEIG
-167 NYYDKTTKEERLHDD
+167 KYYDKTTKEEKFADEAVVGD
-182 VQSDNIFKKHET
+182 IFKKHET
-194 RVVTVTGIMTDDRS
+194 RVVTVTGIMTDDIATQIYS
-208 TALYSENIVFGHSGS
+208 QNIIFGQNGTASKDNLSSIEIYG
-223 FYKENFSN
+223 
-231 IDVYCKLNNVGFYA
+231 KLKNVHINA
-245 TKQIDKI
+245 TKQIDNI
-252 LDRYSLEESFD
+252 LKKYGVAD
-263 YNTDYLLSQGALAI
+263 YCNLNTEYLLSQGALAI
-277 NDTTAV
+277 NDITAILIV
-283 MIISIIIMLI
+283 SIIIMLI

-306 FSMSLTGRIRYLG
+306 FSMSLTDRIRYLG

-349 GIFFGIIGIDITLNV
+349 GIFFGIIGIYITLNV
-364 VLNRLITSGA
+364 VINRLADANALSGMDK
-374 LGYIKEGMITSI
+374 IDSI
-386 LSVPAWSIISIIVFS
+386 LSVPVWSIISIIVFS

-470 ISLTISIVLFITV
+470 VSLTISVVLFISV

-496 FEKVP
+496 FEKEP
-501 YQVEAALPYNEA
+501 YQVEVAVQYSNAENLDKAL
-513 EKFNEEIAKD
+513 AKE
-523 NNIKDKF
+523 NNVKDK
-530 LLTSYSIVQMAENK
+530 YSITACYIQQLKSNK
-544 DKYLDYMNSQYKRK
+544 DKYLDYMNSKYKNK
-558 YKESICMMVHLVED
+558 YKEELCMRLHLVD
-572 DTFNKI
+572 DKYFDKL

-651 KENNIH
+651 EENNIH
-657 IGDFIKYDENDPLFT
+657 IGDFIKYDENDPMFT

-687 YLKVTNNKPSD
+687 YLKVTNNKPSN
-698 MSVTYGYVTDDS
+698 MTITYGYVTDDS

-726 KYISNI
+726 EYISNI
-732 EMLQQTTDSV
+732 EMEQQTTDSV

-792 FYKIVCLESLLYGIK
+792 FYKIVCLESVLYGLK
-807 ALIIGLP
+807 SLIIGLP
-814 LSLLISYGMHISIG
+814 LSFVISYGMNKALGSS
-828 EAGYPFRPDIMIYL
+828 AYPFTFDYKMYL
-842 IVVVA
+842 IVIVA

-861 KIKKGSIIDA
+861 KIKKGSIIEA

>member
-1 MNIVRT
+1 MNIVRK

-59 DFTASVYTDD
+59 EFQAYVND
-69 STERIEGI
+69 SSIE
-77 SKIKNDGELKKVGTT
+77 KLKKDSRVKTVGIGVNSENTNNHREVCSPAGHDSSIYTT
-92 CKYNY
+92 TYVAGDENYFKQFIVSKYE
-97 KVVPQGKGNDPEVM
+97 G
-111 MVDLREY
+111 
-118 DYNCLEM
+118 
-125 VMTNEFTG
+125 T
-133 KLPTNENEIL
+133 LPKNENEIA
-143 VQKSYIDDNK
+143 VDKSYFDLVNDDTN
-153 LSWKVG
+153 SEIHWKVG
-159 DKVTLEIG
+159 DKVKLDYG
-167 NYYDKTTKEERLHDD
+167 NYYNKKEDYETSINDDGTKYRKAG
-182 VQSDNIFKKHET
+182 SKY
-194 RVVTVTGIMTDDRS
+194 VTVTAILDYNSPTPMIITGWDKNCTVDIKPVYVK
-208 TALYSENIVFGHSGS
+208 L
-223 FYKENFSN
+223 KE
-231 IDVYCKLNNVGFYA
+231 VGFNTRNKIKSIA
-245 TKQIDKI
+245 KDCGIDK
-252 LDRYSLEESFD
+252 YSFE
-263 YNTDYLLSQGALAI
+263 YNGEYILSQGDLTFIDQYKDMIPLIGAILAI
-277 NDTTAV
+277 
-283 MIISIIIMLI
+283 IIV
-293 IIITASVMLVYNA
+293 ASVMLIYNA
-306 FSMSLTGRIRYLG
+306 FSMSLTSRIRYLG

-339 AFLGMIAIPL
+339 AFLGLIAIPL

-364 VLNRLITSGA
+364 VINRLADANALSGVDK
-374 LGYIKEGMITSI
+374 IDSI
-386 LSVPAWSIISIIVFS
+386 LSVPVWSIISIIVFS

-408 AYIPARKSSKISPI
+408 AYIPAKKSSKISPI

-470 ISLTISIVLFITV
+470 VSLTISVVLFISV

-544 DKYLDYMNSQYKRK
+544 DKYLDYMNFQYKRK

-698 MSVTYGYVTDDS
+698 MTVTYGYVTDDS

>member
-48 GQMMKYDTGDY
+48 GQAMRNDTGNY
-59 DFTASVYTDD
+59 EFQAYVND
-69 STERIEGI
+69 SSIE
-77 SKIKNDGELKKVGTT
+77 KLKKDSRVKTVGIGVNSENTNDHREVCSPAGHNSSIYTT
-92 CKYNY
+92 TYVAGDENYFKQFIVSKYE
-97 KVVPQGKGNDPEVM
+97 G
-111 MVDLREY
+111 
-118 DYNCLEM
+118 
-125 VMTNEFTG
+125 T
-133 KLPTNENEIL
+133 LPKNENEIAVDKAYFDL
-143 VQKSYIDDNK
+143 VNDDTN
-153 LSWKVG
+153 SEIHWKVG
-159 DKVTLEIG
+159 DKVKLDYG
-167 NYYDKTTKEERLHDD
+167 NYYNKKEDYETSIDEDGTKYRKAG
-182 VQSDNIFKKHET
+182 SKY
-194 RVVTVTGIMTDDRS
+194 VTVTAILDYNSPTPMIITGWDKNCTVDIKPVYVK
-208 TALYSENIVFGHSGS
+208 L
-223 FYKENFSN
+223 KE
-231 IDVYCKLNNVGFYA
+231 VGFNTRDKIKSIA
-245 TKQIDKI
+245 KDCGIDKYSFEYNGEYI
-252 LDRYSLEESFD
+252 LC
-263 YNTDYLLSQGALAI
+263 QGDLTFIDQYKDMIPLIGAVLAI
-277 NDTTAV
+277 
-283 MIISIIIMLI
+283 IIV
-293 IIITASVMLVYNA
+293 ASVMLIYNA

-364 VLNRLITSGA
+364 VINRLADANALSGMDK
-374 LGYIKEGMITSI
+374 IDSI
-386 LSVPAWSIISIIVFS
+386 LSVPVWSIISIIVFS

-470 ISLTISIVLFITV
+470 VSLTISVVLFISV

-496 FEKVP
+496 FEKEP
-501 YQVEAALPYNEA
+501 YQVEVAVQYSNAENLDKAL
-513 EKFNEEIAKD
+513 AKE
-523 NNIKDKF
+523 NNVKDK
-530 LLTSYSIVQMAENK
+530 YSITAYYIQQLKSNK
-544 DKYLDYMNSQYKRK
+544 DKYLDYMNSKYKNK
-558 YKESICMMVHLVED
+558 YKEELCMRLHLVD
-572 DTFNKI
+572 DKYFDKL

-600 SVGDKSEG
+600 SVGDKSKG

-651 KENNIH
+651 EENNIH
-657 IGDFIKYDENDPLFT
+657 IGDFIKYDENDSMFT

-687 YLKVTNNKPSD
+687 YLKVTNNKPSN
-698 MSVTYGYVTDDS
+698 MTVTYGYVTDDS

-726 KYISNI
+726 EYISNI
-732 EMLQQTTDSV
+732 EMEQQTTDSI
-742 KFTIQV
+742 KFTMQV

-814 LSLLISYGMHISIG
+814 LSLLISYGMNVSLG
-828 EAGYPFRPDIMIYL
+828 SAGYPFRPDIMIYL

-861 KIKKGSIIDA
+861 KIKKGSIIEA

>member
-1 MNIVRT
+1 MNIVRK

-77 SKIKNDGELKKVGTT
+77 SQIKNDGELKKVGTAY
-92 CKYNY
+92 KYNY
-97 KVVPQGKGNDPEVM
+97 KVVPQGKENDPEVM

-125 VMTNEFTG
+125 VMTNRFTG

-167 NYYDKTTKEERLHDD
+167 NYYDKTTKEERLYDD
-182 VQSDNIFKKHET
+182 AQSGDIFKKHET

-306 FSMSLTGRIRYLG
+306 FSMSLTGRLRYLG

-339 AFLGMIAIPL
+339 AFLGLIAIPL

-364 VLNRLITSGA
+364 VINRLADANALSGVDK
-374 LGYIKEGMITSI
+374 IDSI
-386 LSVPAWSIISIIVFS
+386 LSVPVWSIISIIVFS

-408 AYIPARKSSKISPI
+408 AYIPAKKSSKISPI

-434 AKSLKSSKL
+434 AKSLKSSRL

-470 ISLTISIVLFITV
+470 VSLTISVVLFISV

-501 YQVEAALPYNEA
+501 YQVEVAVQYSNAENLDKAL
-513 EKFNEEIAKD
+513 AKG
-523 NNIKDKF
+523 NNVKDK
-530 LLTSYSIVQMAENK
+530 YSITAYYIQQLKSNK
-544 DKYLDYMNSQYKRK
+544 DKYLDYMNSKYKNK
-558 YKESICMMVHLVED
+558 YKEELCMRLHLVD
-572 DTFNKI
+572 DKYFDKL

-625 SDLYAG
+625 SDLYVG

-698 MSVTYGYVTDDS
+698 MFVTYGYVTDNS
-710 KKLVKTLEDI
+710 TKLYDTINNLS
-720 SDNYGV
+720 SDYTVLSVSNYEHDRQGYEAV
-726 KYISNI
+726 R
-732 EMLQQTTDSV
+732 
-742 KFTIQV
+742 FTIQV

-764 IVNTIST
+764 IINTIST

-792 FYKIVCLESLLYGIK
+792 FYKIVCLESVLYGLK
-807 ALIIGLP
+807 SLIIGLP
-814 LSLLISYGMHISIG
+814 LSFVISYGMNKVLGSS
-828 EAGYPFRPDIMIYL
+828 AYPFTFDYKMYL
-842 IVVVA
+842 IVIVA

>member
-48 GQMMKYDTGDY
+48 GQIMKQTTGDY
-59 DFTASVYTDD
+59 DFSTYTETTD
-69 STERIEGI
+69 TL
-77 SKIKNDGELKKVGTT
+77 KIKNESELKKVGFGYDYDYTI
-92 CKYNY
+92 
-97 KVVPQGKGNDPEVM
+97 VPQSKVKNPENVTTY
-111 MVDLREY
+111 LRTY
-118 DYNCLEM
+118 DSNCLDM
-125 VMTNEFTG
+125 IMTSKFEG

-159 DKVTLEIG
+159 DKITLEIG
-167 NYYDKTTKEERLHDD
+167 KYYDKTTKEEKFADEAVVGD
-182 VQSDNIFKKHET
+182 IFKKHET
-194 RVVTVTGIMTDDRS
+194 RVVTVTGIMTDDIATQIYS
-208 TALYSENIVFGHSGS
+208 QNIIFGQNGTASKDNLSS
-223 FYKENFSN
+223 
-231 IDVYCKLNNVGFYA
+231 IDIYGKLKNVHINA
-245 TKQIDKI
+245 TKQIDNI
-252 LDRYSLEESFD
+252 LKKYGVAD
-263 YNTDYLLSQGALAI
+263 YCNLNTEYLLSQGALAI
-277 NDTTAV
+277 NDITAILIV
-283 MIISIIIMLI
+283 SIIIMLI

-306 FSMSLTGRIRYLG
+306 FSMSLTDRIRYLG

-349 GIFFGIIGIDITLNV
+349 GIFFGIIGIYITLNV
-364 VLNRLITSGA
+364 VINRLADANALSGMDK
-374 LGYIKEGMITSI
+374 IDSI
-386 LSVPAWSIISIIVFS
+386 LSVPVWSIISIIVFS

-470 ISLTISIVLFITV
+470 VSLTISVVLFISV

-496 FEKVP
+496 FEKEP
-501 YQVEAALPYNEA
+501 YQVEVAVQYSNAENLDKAL
-513 EKFNEEIAKD
+513 AKE
-523 NNIKDKF
+523 NNVKDK
-530 LLTSYSIVQMAENK
+530 YSITAYYIQQLKSNK
-544 DKYLDYMNSQYKRK
+544 DKYLDYMNSKYKNK
-558 YKESICMMVHLVED
+558 YKEELCMRLHLVD
-572 DTFNKI
+572 DKYFDKL

-600 SVGDKSEG
+600 SVGDKSKG

-651 KENNIH
+651 EENNIH
-657 IGDFIKYDENDPLFT
+657 IGDFIKYDENDSMFT

-687 YLKVTNNKPSD
+687 YLKVTNNKPSN
-698 MSVTYGYVTDDS
+698 MTVTYGYVTDDS

-726 KYISNI
+726 EYISNI
-732 EMLQQTTDSV
+732 EMEQQTTDSI

-792 FYKIVCLESLLYGIK
+792 FYKIVCLESVLYGLK
-807 ALIIGLP
+807 SLIIGLP
-814 LSLLISYGMHISIG
+814 LSFVISYGMNKALGSS
-828 EAGYPFRPDIMIYL
+828 AYPFTFDYKMYL
-842 IVVVA
+842 IVIVA

-861 KIKKGSIIDA
+861 KIKKGSIIEA

>member
-1 MNIVRT
+1 MNIVRK

-48 GQMMKYDTGDY
+48 GQAMRNNTGDY
-59 DFTASVYTDD
+59 EFQAYVND
-69 STERIEGI
+69 SSIE
-77 SKIKNDGELKKVGTT
+77 KLKKDSRVKTVGIGVNSENTNNHREVCSPAGHDSSIYTT
-92 CKYNY
+92 TYVAGDENYFKQFIVSKYE
-97 KVVPQGKGNDPEVM
+97 G
-111 MVDLREY
+111 
-118 DYNCLEM
+118 
-125 VMTNEFTG
+125 T
-133 KLPTNENEIL
+133 LPKNENEIA
-143 VQKSYIDDNK
+143 VDKSYFDLVNDDTN
-153 LSWKVG
+153 SEIHWKVG
-159 DKVTLEIG
+159 DKVKLDYG
-167 NYYDKTTKEERLHDD
+167 NYYNKKEDYETSINDDGTKYRKAG
-182 VQSDNIFKKHET
+182 SKY
-194 RVVTVTGIMTDDRS
+194 VTVTAILDYNLPTPMIITGWDKNCTVDIKPVYVK
-208 TALYSENIVFGHSGS
+208 L
-223 FYKENFSN
+223 KE
-231 IDVYCKLNNVGFYA
+231 VGFNTRNKIKSIA
-245 TKQIDKI
+245 KDCGIDK
-252 LDRYSLEESFD
+252 YSFE
-263 YNTDYLLSQGALAI
+263 YNGEYILSQGDLTFIDQYKDMIPLIGAILAI
-277 NDTTAV
+277 
-283 MIISIIIMLI
+283 IIV
-293 IIITASVMLVYNA
+293 ASVMLIYNA
-306 FSMSLTGRIRYLG
+306 FSMSLTSRIRYLG

-339 AFLGMIAIPL
+339 AFLGLIAIPL

-422 DAIRQNDSIKLK
+422 DAIRQNDTIKLK

-501 YQVEAALPYNEA
+501 YQVEVAVQYSNAENLDKAL
-513 EKFNEEIAKD
+513 AKE
-523 NNIKDKF
+523 NNVKDK
-530 LLTSYSIVQMAENK
+530 YSITAYYIQQLKSNK

-631 GFIDDSIYEDNY
+631 GFMDDSIYEDNY

-651 KENNIH
+651 KENNIY
-657 IGDFIKYDENDPLFT
+657 IGDFIKYDENNLLFT
-672 MDDNSEITMFAPMTE
+672 MDDNSEITMFAPMSE

-732 EMLQQTTDSV
+732 EMQQQTTDSV

-757 TLITLFN
+757 TLITIFN
-764 IVNTIST
+764 IINTIST

-807 ALIIGLP
+807 TLIIGLP
-814 LSLLISYGMHISIG
+814 LSLLISYGMNVSLG
-828 EAGYPFRPDIMIYL
+828 SAGYPFRPDIMIYL

-847 VFLIVGLTMFYAVN
+847 VFLIVGLAMFYAVN